1 MTEKQQLLLY
11 LIAKHP
17 FLREI
22 YQLVK
27 VFDRAS
33 FPAKVSEDLRPLIGE
48 ELIEVAEL
56 FDNNTPKNYR
66 VTNKGLDYLNETI
79 KVDNLIQ
86 YVKTLDDPSQLL
98 MALKN

>member
-1 MTEKQQLLLY
+1 MSEKQQLLLY
-11 LIAKHP
+11 LIARYP

-33 FPAKVSEDLRPLIGE
+33 FPAEVSVNLEPLIKE
-48 ELIEVAEL
+48 RLIEVGEL

-66 VTNKGLDYLNETI
+66 TTEKGLEYVNKTI
-79 KVDNLIQ
+79 KVDSLIQ

-98 MALKN
+98 MALKD